1 MITKKIFLVFT
12 LLLLV
17 INVKAQIGYGT
28 SSPNPN
34 SVLHL
39 YSQDSTKGLIIPA
52 VSTAKRPAA
61 VAALS
66 GMMVY
71 NVTDN
76 CMQFCNGTKWVC
88 LDSVGPDVDSLKFIN
103 DTLYLYEDDKLFTN
117 YINPSSDT
125 ALIDSLILASS
136 DTLYSIVSDS
146 LLDDNVFLDSLVAKI
161 KDSIDTDVDSI
172 KVSNDTLFIYEDGF
186 VVKSFIGE
194 IDEYNL
200 NAGQGNSVAYG
211 PSDVQAW
218 NAQTGT
224 WSNSS
229 FSGNCDSV
237 VTSNGNFLAY
247 GPSDVQAWNAQTGT
261 WSNSSFSGN
270 CVGVAKFNGYF
281 VAYGPSDVQAWNAQ
295 TGTWS
300 NSSFSGNCDS
310 VVRSKG
316 NFVAY
321 GPSDVQAWNVQT
333 GTWSNSSFSGNCV
346 GVVYDE
352 GSFVAYGP
360 SDVQAW
366 NAQTGNWA
374 NSSFSGNCAGV
385 VISKGNFIAYGPSD
399 LQAWSLVTVS
409 WVNSSF
415 SGNVV
420 GITPD

>member
-1 MITKKIFLVFT
+1 MKEKIISI
-12 LLLLV
+12 LLV
-17 INVKAQIGYGT
+17 LLSVSSLKAQVGYGT
-28 SSPNPN
+28 NSPNPN

-39 YSQDSTKGLIIPA
+39 YSQDSAKGLIIPA
-52 VSTAKRPAA
+52 VSTAKRPT
-61 VAALS
+61 AALALT
-66 GMMVY
+66 GMLVY
-71 NVTDN
+71 NVTSN
-76 CMQFCNGTKWVC
+76 CMQFCNGIKWECV
-88 LDSVGPDVDSLKFIN
+88 DSVGPDVDSLKFIN
-103 DTLYLYEDDKLFTN
+103 DTLYLYEDNKLFTN

-146 LLDDNVFLDSLVAKI
+146 LLDDNVFLDSLIAKI

-200 NAGQGNSVAYG
+200 NAGQGNLVAYG
-211 PSDVQAW
+211 PNDVQAW
-218 NAQTGT
+218 NAQTST

-229 FSGNCDSV
+229 FIGNCDSV

-247 GPSDVQAWNAQTGT
+247 GPNDVQVWNAQTGT
-261 WSNSSFSGN
+261 WSNSSFIGA
-270 CVGVAKFNGYF
+270 CTGVAKFNGYF
-281 VAYGPSDVQAWNAQ
+281 VAYGPNDVQTWSAQ

-300 NSSFSGNCDS
+300 NSSFIGSCDS
-310 VVRSKG
+310 VVTSGG

-321 GPSDVQAWNVQT
+321 GPNDVQTWNVQT
-333 GTWSNSSFSGNCV
+333 GTWSNSSFIGSCT
-346 GVVYDE
+346 GVVYDN

-360 SDVQAW
+360 NDVQAW
-366 NAQTGNWA
+366 NAQTGNWV
-374 NSSFSGNCAGV
+374 NSSFIGNCDGIV
-385 VISKGNFIAYGPSD
+385 VSKSNFIAYGPND
-399 LQAWSLVTVS
+399 LEAWSVVTGS

-415 SGNVV
+415 IGAVT